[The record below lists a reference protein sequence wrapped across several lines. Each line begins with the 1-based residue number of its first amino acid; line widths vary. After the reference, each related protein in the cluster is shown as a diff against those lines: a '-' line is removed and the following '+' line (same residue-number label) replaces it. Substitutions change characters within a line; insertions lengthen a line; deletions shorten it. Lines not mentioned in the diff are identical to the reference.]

1 MNLFRWSPRIAQY
14 PSLGAIPPSQWE
26 KESQYLGA
34 AEPDHAY
41 ADAPVYEAD
50 QRLFQEGRKP
60 ARGCLAALRARQFR
74 APAQEPP
81 HHPGHLG
88 GRV

>member
-1 MNLFRWSPRIAQY
+1 M
-14 PSLGAIPPSQWE
+14 G
-26 KESQYLGA
+26 KESQFMGA

-60 ARGCLAALRARQFR
+60 VRGCLTALRALQFR
-74 APAQEPP
+74 ASAQDPP
-81 HHPGHLG
+81 HQACLI
-88 GRV
+88 RLWTLEELVEQTSR